1 MGIKSLHKFLRK
13 HCPEIYVEKKLSE
26 YAFKKIAIDISVY
39 LYMYKTIFGDRWLDA
54 FLNLI
59 CCLRKNEV
67 HCVFIYDGKSPPEK
81 EREKQKRK
89 SSRDKQEEKINIL
102 EQAIELYYQT
112 SEVDELLYD
121 IIEKKTSPLRQRLL
135 KNKKLAFDIKI
146 CEKYLAKKKA
156 QIVHLQDEDFKSS
169 KDLFTILGIPYF
181 ISPSEGETLCSQ
193 LALYGK
199 VAGVLSEDT
208 DILAYGTGIF
218 LTKINT
224 SQETVVEIRISNI
237 LDALSMSQAQFT
249 DLCIMCGT
257 DYNSNI
263 FRVGPEKAFK
273 LLEEFGSIE
282 DIKGK
287 DTTIL
292 NYKRVR
298 ELFAKD
304 TTVCLDIPFC
314 KSPDLESLKDFL
326 FHNNCKMH
334 VSTVVT
340 AFQPKE
346 LQFIENEI

>member
-1 MGIKSLHKFLRK
+1 M
-13 HCPEIYVEKKLSE
+13 ESE
-26 YAFKKIAIDISVY
+26 S
-39 LYMYKTIFGDRWLDA
+39 
-54 FLNLI
+54 
-59 CCLRKNEV
+59 
-67 HCVFIYDGKSPPEK
+67 
-81 EREKQKRK
+81 
-89 SSRDKQEEKINIL
+89 
-102 EQAIELYYQT
+102 IET
-112 SEVDELLYD
+112 FW
-121 IIEKKTSPLRQRLL
+121 I